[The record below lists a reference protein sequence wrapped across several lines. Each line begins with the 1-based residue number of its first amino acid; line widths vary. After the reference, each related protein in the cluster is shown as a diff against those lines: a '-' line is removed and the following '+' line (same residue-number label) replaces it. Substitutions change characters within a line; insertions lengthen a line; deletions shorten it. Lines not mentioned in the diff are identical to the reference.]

1 MQSFIE
7 IVVEQFENSQWYERI
22 RLLRNVRD
30 WSIKEVAEK
39 CIATEKCVWS
49 WEAGRSIPS
58 KRNKKV
64 IATVLGVKEETIFG

>member
-30 WSIKEVAEK
+30 WSIKEGLNEK
-39 CIATEKCVWS
+39 VNSCIFKGLDFVGLNSDFLFNEH
-49 WEAGRSIPS
+49 
-58 KRNKKV
+58 
-64 IATVLGVKEETIFG
+64 IFSL